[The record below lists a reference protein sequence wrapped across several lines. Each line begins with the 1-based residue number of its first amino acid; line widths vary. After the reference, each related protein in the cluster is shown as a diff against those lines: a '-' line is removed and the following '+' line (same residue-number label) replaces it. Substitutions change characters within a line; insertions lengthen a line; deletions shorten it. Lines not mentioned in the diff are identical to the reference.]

1 MITGGLVRILGG
13 VVRSGVFLPKK
24 NTLLHAPGGVK
35 ESLSQ
40 VYFVNMAWR
49 QGQSFVAAL
58 FDFLVGAS
66 VVL

>member
-1 MITGGLVRILGG
+1 M
-13 VVRSGVFLPKK
+13 VRSGVFLPPKK

-35 ESLSQ
+35 ESLAQ

-49 QGQSFVAAL
+49 QGQSFVAAS
-58 FDFLVGAS
+58 FDFLVGVS